1 MGAGT
6 QHAGHLAALG
16 RPPIQTRQ
24 EGRNMRW
31 PQESAI
37 ARRDDHLARTRRLSL
52 WIAAGAAT
60 ASVGLATA
68 FGFALPG
75 HAVTSPAQGH
85 GHASQGRAGGG
96 SGQAGHR
103 RRLAPPQQPP
113 AGSVAPPVVSSGG
126 S

>member
-1 MGAGT
+1 
-6 QHAGHLAALG
+6 
-16 RPPIQTRQ
+16 
-24 EGRNMRW
+24 MRW

-37 ARRDDHLARTRRLSL
+37 ARRDGHLARTRRLSL
-52 WIAAGAAT
+52 WIAAGAAA

-85 GHASQGRAGGG
+85 GGHASQGRAGGG
-96 SGQAGHR
+96 SGHAGHR